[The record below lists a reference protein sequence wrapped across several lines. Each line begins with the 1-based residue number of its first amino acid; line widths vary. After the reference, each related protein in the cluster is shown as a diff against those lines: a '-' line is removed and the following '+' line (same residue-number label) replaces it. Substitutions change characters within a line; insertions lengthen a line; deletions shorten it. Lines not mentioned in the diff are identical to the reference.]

1 MRRAALL
8 GCWLL
13 AGGCYAYRQV
23 MVVPAPEA
31 RVRVV
36 LDRSTDVTTMPAD
49 RDSARTTYPDVL
61 EANGTVVAAT
71 GDTIALRLGELR
83 SITGKF
89 PGTSGRTALVPAK
102 RVVRIEERKFQA
114 GTTFLG
120 GLGLSLLA
128 VGAFVV
134 VITVALVRGI

>member
-23 MVVPAPEA
+23 AVVPAPES

-36 LDRSTDVTTMPAD
+36 FDRSIDVTTVPAVS
-49 RDSARTTYPDVL
+49 DSARTTYPGVL
-61 EANGTVVAAT
+61 EASGTIVAAT
-71 GDTIALRLGELR
+71 RDTVALRLGELR
-83 SITGKF
+83 TVAGKVPGVTGQ
-89 PGTSGRTALVPAK
+89 TALVPAERIV
-102 RVVRIEERKFQA
+102 RVDERKFQA

>member
-13 AGGCYAYRQV
+13 AGGCYAYRPV
-23 MVVPAPEA
+23 TVVPAPES

-36 LDRSTDVTTMPAD
+36 FDRSIDVTTVPAVS
-49 RDSARTTYPDVL
+49 DSARTTYPAVL
-61 EANGTVVAAT
+61 EASGTIVAAT
-71 GDTIALRLGELR
+71 GDTVALRLGELR
-83 SITGKF
+83 TTVGMVSGV
-89 PGTSGRTALVPAK
+89 SGRVALLPAE
-102 RVVRIEERKFQA
+102 RIARIDERRFQA

-128 VGAFVV
+128 VGVFVV